1 MGSSQLG
8 SKRLGSSMSNY
19 STYNL
24 SQDPPLVTVPWDYN
38 VAVDFVDRRVDEG
51 LGDKVAFIDD
61 NGGHTYGALQD
72 GVNRFGNA
80 LVDLGL
86 QTEQRVMLLQLD
98 SIDFPIAFFGA
109 IKAGMV
115 AVPVNTMLTT
125 DDYHYMLQDSRARA
139 LVVSAELLPVVA
151 PVLDHL
157 PELRHVIVSGGGDAG
172 GYQTMASALA
182 RGAVNLTPAATS
194 ADDVAFWLYSS
205 GSTGRPKGAPHL
217 QSDMINTAVLYG
229 MAVLGIREDDVVYSA
244 AKLFFAYG
252 LGNALT
258 FPMAVG
264 ATAVLM
270 AGRPLP
276 GDVMARIKDND
287 ATIFYG
293 VPTLYAGILA
303 DDGIGRASSSPRL
316 RHCVS
321 AGEALPEDVAR
332 RWAERFGVD
341 ILDGIGSTEL
351 LHIFVSNRPGQ
362 ARYGSTGMPVPG
374 YLCRLTD
381 DAGADVA
388 PGESGD
394 LLVGGPSS
402 SPYYWNNREK
412 SIATFE
418 GAWTRTGDKYMC
430 DEDGYFVYAGR
441 SDDMLKVGGIWV
453 SPFEVES
460 ALMSHKDVLEA
471 AVVGHADEADLI
483 KPKAFVVLT
492 RGEGDGEKGVELQQF
507 VKDMLAPYK
516 YPRWVEFVDEL
527 PKTATGKIQRFKLR
541 T

>member
-1 MGSSQLG
+1 
-8 SKRLGSSMSNY
+8 MSNY
-19 STYNL
+19 STYDL
-24 SQDPPLVTVPWDYN
+24 SQDPPLVTVPRDYN

-51 LGDKVAFIDD
+51 FGDKVAFIDD
-61 NGGHTYGALQD
+61 TGSHTYAALQN

-80 LVDLGL
+80 LLDLGL

-125 DDYHYMLQDSRARA
+125 DDYHYMLSDSRARA
-139 LVVSAELLPVVA
+139 LVVSADLLAVVA
-151 PVLDHL
+151 PILGQL
-157 PELRHVIVSGGGDAG
+157 PDLRHVIVTGAKDGGDAAG
-172 GYQTMASALA
+172 HQSMASLLA
-182 RGAVNLTPAATS
+182 SGAPELSAAVTS

-303 DDGIGRASSSPRL
+303 DEGIGRAASSPRL

-321 AGEALPEDVAR
+321 AGEALPEDVAK
-332 RWAERFGVD
+332 RWSERFGVE
-341 ILDGIGSTEL
+341 ILDGIGSTEM

-362 ARYGSTGMPVPG
+362 VRYGSTGMPVPG

-388 PGESGD
+388 QGDIGD
-394 LLVGGPSS
+394 LLVSGPSS
-402 SPYYWNNREK
+402 APYYWNNREK

-430 DEDGYFVYAGR
+430 ADDGYFVYAGR
-441 SDDMLKVGGIWV
+441 TDDMLKVGGIWV

-460 ALMSHKDVLEA
+460 ALMSHEDVLEA
-471 AVVGHADEADLI
+471 AVVGHADDADLI

-492 RGEGDGEKGVELQQF
+492 AGGGDEEKGRALQQF
-507 VKDMLAPYK
+507 VKAMLAPYK

-541 T
+541 G

>member
-1 MGSSQLG
+1 
-8 SKRLGSSMSNY
+8 MSNY

-139 LVVSAELLPVVA
+139 LVVSADLLPVVA

-388 PGESGD
+388 PGEIGD
-394 LLVGGPSS
+394 LLVSGPSS

>member
-388 PGESGD
+388 PGEIGD
-394 LLVGGPSS
+394 LLVSGPSS

>member
-1 MGSSQLG
+1 
-8 SKRLGSSMSNY
+8 MSNY
-19 STYNL
+19 STFDL
-24 SQDPPLVTVPWDYN
+24 SQDPPLVTVPRDYN

-51 LGDKVAFIDD
+51 FGDKVAFMDD
-61 NGGHTYGALQD
+61 HDSLTYGQLRD

-80 LVDLGL
+80 LRDLGL
-86 QTEQRVMLLQLD
+86 QAEQRVLMLQLD

-109 IKAGMV
+109 IKAGLV
-115 AVPVNTMLTT
+115 AVPVNTLLTT
-125 DDYHYMLQDSRARA
+125 DDYHYMLRDSRARA
-139 LVVSAELLPVVA
+139 LVISAELLPVVA
-151 PVLDHL
+151 PVLDQL
-157 PELRHVIVSGGGDAG
+157 PDLQHIIVTGNGDAG
-172 GYQTMASALA
+172 GHRTMAAVLE
-182 RGAVNLTPAATS
+182 GASSELTAAATS

-229 MAVLGIREDDVVYSA
+229 MAVLGIRSDDVVYSA

-270 AGRPLP
+270 AGRPTP
-276 GDVMARIKDND
+276 DDVMARVRDNK
-287 ATIFYG
+287 ASIFYG

-303 DDGIGRASSSPRL
+303 DESIDRAASSPNL

-321 AGEALPEDVAR
+321 AGEALPEEVAK
-332 RWAERFGVD
+332 RWAERFGVE
-341 ILDGIGSTEL
+341 ILDGIGSTEM

-362 ARYGSTGMPVPG
+362 VRFGSTGLPVPG
-374 YLCRLTD
+374 YRCRVTD
-381 DAGADVA
+381 DAGNDVA
-388 PGESGD
+388 QGEIGD
-394 LLVGGPSS
+394 LLVSGPSS
-402 SPYYWNNREK
+402 APYYWNNREK

-441 SDDMLKVGGIWV
+441 TDDMLKVGGIWV

-460 ALMSHKDVLEA
+460 ALMAHDSVLEA
-471 AVVGHADEADLI
+471 AVVGHADKDELI
-483 KPKAFVVLT
+483 KPKAYVVL
-492 RGEGDGEKGVELQQF
+492 K
-507 VKDMLAPYK
+507 A
-516 YPRWVEFVDEL
+516 
-527 PKTATGKIQRFKLR
+527 
-541 T
+541 

>member
-1 MGSSQLG
+1 MN
-8 SKRLGSSMSNY
+8 NY
-19 STYNL
+19 STYDL
-24 SQDPPLVTVPWDYN
+24 SQDPPLVSVPRDYN
-38 VAVDFVDRRVDEG
+38 LAVDFVDRRVEDG

-61 NGGHTYGALQD
+61 GGFHTYGELQAN
-72 GVNRFGNA
+72 VNRFGNT
-80 LVDLGL
+80 LLGL
-86 QTEQRVMLLQLD
+86 GLRVEGRVMLLQLD

-115 AVPVNTMLTT
+115 PVPVNTLLTT
-125 DDYHYMLQDSRARA
+125 DDYAYMLRDSRAGI
-139 LVVSAELLPVVA
+139 LVVSAALLPVVT
-151 PVLDHL
+151 PILGQLPHLD
-157 PELRHVIVSGGGDAG
+157 HVIVTGDG
-172 GYQTMASALA
+172 NVGPHRSMNSVLKEASTEL
-182 RGAVNLTPAATS
+182 VAADTS

-229 MAVLGIREDDVVYSA
+229 MGVLGIRADDVVYSA

-270 AGRPLP
+270 AGRPTP
-276 GDVMARIKDND
+276 EDVMARIHDNE
-287 ATIFYG
+287 ATIFFG

-303 DDGIGRASSSPRL
+303 DDDIDRAASSPKL

-321 AGEALPEDVAR
+321 AGEALPNDVAK
-332 RWAERFGVD
+332 RWAQHFCVD
-341 ILDGIGSTEL
+341 ILDGIGSTEM
-351 LHIFVSNRPGQ
+351 LHIFLSNRPGQ
-362 ARYGSTGMPVPG
+362 VKYGSTGLPVPG
-374 YLCRLTD
+374 YQCRLTD
-381 DAGADVA
+381 DAGADV
-388 PGESGD
+388 PQGEIGD
-394 LLVGGPSS
+394 LLVSGPSS

-430 DEDGYFVYAGR
+430 DKEGYFVYAGR

-460 ALMSHKDVLEA
+460 ALMAHDSVLEA
-471 AVVGHADEADLI
+471 AVVGQADKDELI
-483 KPKAFVVLT
+483 KPKAFVVLKT
-492 RGEGDGEKGVELQQF
+492 GGGTEADAKILQTF
-507 VKDMLAPYK
+507 VKDRLAPYK
-516 YPRWVEFVDEL
+516 YPRWVSFMDEL

-541 T
+541 Q

>member
-1 MGSSQLG
+1 
-8 SKRLGSSMSNY
+8 MSNY
-19 STYNL
+19 SSFDL
-24 SQDPPLVTVPWDYN
+24 SQDPPLVTVPRDYN
-38 VAVDFVDRRVDEG
+38 VAVDFVDRRVEEG
-51 LGDKVAFIDD
+51 FADKAAFIDAT
-61 NGGHTYGALQD
+61 GSHTYGELRD

-80 LVDLGL
+80 LLDLGL
-86 QTEQRVMLLQLD
+86 QAEQRVMLLQLD

-115 AVPVNTMLTT
+115 AVPVNTLLTT

-139 LVVSAELLPVVA
+139 LVISAVLLPIVA
-151 PVLDHL
+151 PILDHL
-157 PELRHVIVSGGGDAG
+157 PDLRHVIVTGDGDADG
-172 GYQTMASALA
+172 HQTMANVLA
-182 RGAVNLTPAATS
+182 GAGTELTAAATS

-217 QSDMINTAVLYG
+217 QSDMIHTAVLYG
-229 MAVLGIREDDVVYSA
+229 MAVLGIQEDDVVYSA

-276 GDVMARIKDND
+276 DDVMAQIKDND

-303 DDGIGRASSSPRL
+303 DGGIDRGASSPRL

-321 AGEALPEDVAR
+321 AGEALPEDVAKG
-332 RWAERFGVD
+332 WSERFGVE
-341 ILDGIGSTEL
+341 ILDGIGSTEM

-362 ARYGSTGMPVPG
+362 VRYGSTGLPVPG

-388 PGESGD
+388 QGEIGD
-394 LLVGGPSS
+394 LLVSGPSS

-412 SIATFE
+412 SVATFE

-430 DEDGYFVYAGR
+430 DGDGYFVYAGR
-441 SDDMLKVGGIWV
+441 TDDMLKVGGIWV

-460 ALMSHKDVLEA
+460 ALMTHEDVLEA
-471 AVVGHADEADLI
+471 AVVGHADDDDLI

-492 RGEGDGEKGVELQQF
+492 QGGGDGEKGVELQQF

-541 T
+541 A